1 MFGQRLP
8 NAQRSRQNR
17 KSWFRF
23 GCENALDC
31 SNGFCTCVKTVTD
44 VTTTGRSMEASG
56 NEIGNALIS
65 KTSVFLRMLPILV
78 CLGKQ
83 TVSLLMLVVSREN
96 LVLHQDSDIYFV
108 VNSLVTQRKDAKI
121 MIHVLIQ
128 INCDLLPA

>member
-1 MFGQRLP
+1 
-8 NAQRSRQNR
+8 
-17 KSWFRF
+17 
-23 GCENALDC
+23 
-31 SNGFCTCVKTVTD
+31 
-44 VTTTGRSMEASG
+44 MEASG
-56 NEIGNALIS
+56 NEIENALIS
-65 KTSVFLRMLPILV
+65 KTSVLLGMLPILV

>member
-8 NAQRSRQNR
+8 DAQRSRQNR

-31 SNGFCTCVKTVTD
+31 NNGFCTCVKTVTD
-44 VTTTGRSMEASG
+44 VTITGRSMEASG
-56 NEIGNALIS
+56 NEIENALIS
-65 KTSVFLRMLPILV
+65 KTSVLLGMLPILV

-96 LVLHQDSDIYFV
+96 LVLHQDSDISFV
-108 VNSLVTQRKDAKI
+108 VNSLVTQRKDTKNNDTCTN
-121 MIHVLIQ
+121 Q
-128 INCDLLPA
+128 N